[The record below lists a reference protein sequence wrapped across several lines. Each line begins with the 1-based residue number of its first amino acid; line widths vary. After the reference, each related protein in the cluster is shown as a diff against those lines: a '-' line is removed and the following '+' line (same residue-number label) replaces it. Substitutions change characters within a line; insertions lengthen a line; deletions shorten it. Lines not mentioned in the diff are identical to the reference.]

1 MSFQKSIIKN
11 NLIFFPVQKKTKNTN
26 TLIRAKTCFSKK
38 NFLENNFL
46 FPTEASYENSK
57 VAILTAIQFSTANN
71 FVLILACILKILW
84 PFEEPEFGPKFEFF
98 KKWITERDLPRVAQR
113 QHKAKFYIYELFM
126 SYLFMIFL
134 NFFILKIF
142 YY

>member
-1 MSFQKSIIKN
+1 M
-11 NLIFFPVQKKTKNTN
+11 TKNTN
-26 TLIRAKTCFSKK
+26 TLIRTKTCFSKK
-38 NFLENNFL
+38 KFLENNFL
-46 FPTEASYENSK
+46 FPTEAPYENSK
-57 VAILTAIQFSTANN
+57 VAILTAIQFSTVNN